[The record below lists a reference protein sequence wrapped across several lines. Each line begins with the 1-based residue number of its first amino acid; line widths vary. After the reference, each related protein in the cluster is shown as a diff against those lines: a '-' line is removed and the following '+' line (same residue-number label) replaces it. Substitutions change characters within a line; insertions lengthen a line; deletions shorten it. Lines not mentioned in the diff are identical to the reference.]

1 MDKILSEMER
11 QRRAENIYYTR
22 RNCNN
27 NSYDYGEDKKGNNI
41 YKRLFQFILFINV
54 VLIIFGI
61 QNNEYVFKEEFVSDV
76 NSLIENIK
84 QRANVEPE
92 EIFENVILT
101 ENIVLNENKNN
112 VNKEES
118 NKENN
123 IQYITSSELVVE
135 KVKEKTS
142 EEIEIENLIGMYQFK
157 NPLDNKGVITSKFG
171 ERSSENE
178 NVSEYHTGI
187 DIGVEYGTD
196 VKSSVTGIVTLV
208 SNVGDYGKQIRVR
221 NNNVTTLYAHCSEIF
236 VKEGDIVAD
245 GQVIGRVGNTGKS
258 TGPHLHFEIRVD
270 DRCLDPEK
278 LVKF

>member
-11 QRRAENIYYTR
+11 QRRAESIYYTR
-22 RNCNN
+22 RNNN
-27 NSYDYGEDKKGNNI
+27 YDYEDDKKGNNI

-61 QNNEYVFKEEFVSDV
+61 QNKDYVFKEQFVSDV
-76 NSLIENIK
+76 NTLIENIK
-84 QRANVEPE
+84 QRANVAPE
-92 EIFENVILT
+92 EIFENVVLT
-101 ENIVLNENKNN
+101 ENIVLDKNKNDLN
-112 VNKEES
+112 NEQN

-123 IQYITSSELVVE
+123 IQDITNSELIVE
-135 KVKEKTS
+135 KVKEKTP

-157 NPLDNKGVITSKFG
+157 NPLDNKGIITSRFG
-171 ERSSENE
+171 ERSSDNE

-187 DIGVEYGTD
+187 DIGIEYGTD

-245 GQVIGRVGNTGKS
+245 GQVIGKVGNTGKS